1 MTADTPPCQPSVRE
15 AILKDAAMVIVE
27 DVTVPGYTAR
37 VDAEKYRAMREAILQ
52 VTPVTPPGVTAKEMR
67 ARLAPVLP
75 PHQ

>member
-1 MTADTPPCQPSVRE
+1 
-15 AILKDAAMVIVE
+15 MVIV
-27 DVTVPGYTAR
+27 DNVTVPGCTAR
-37 VDAEKYRAMREAILQ
+37 VHAERYRATREAILQ